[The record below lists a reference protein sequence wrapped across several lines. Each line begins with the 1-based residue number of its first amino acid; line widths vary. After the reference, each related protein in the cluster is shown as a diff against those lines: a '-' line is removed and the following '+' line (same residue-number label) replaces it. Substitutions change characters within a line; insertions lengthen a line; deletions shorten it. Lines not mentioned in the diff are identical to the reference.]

1 MTIRHII
8 VMMRKRKAMRATS
21 NARNITTKYRQT
33 DDALDMIWDQVVISE
48 LTVTRQSDAIQHHL
62 TPTAAAAAAA
72 VSMGLHGLANLSRQS
87 KYNQPSSQ
95 TISIAN
101 NQLSLANTDS
111 DYFLALS
118 PAFSTVGWCLV
129 VDISARQ

>member
-1 MTIRHII
+1 
-8 VMMRKRKAMRATS
+8 
-21 NARNITTKYRQT
+21 
-33 DDALDMIWDQVVISE
+33 
-48 LTVTRQSDAIQHHL
+48 VTRQSDAIQHHL

-87 KYNQPSSQ
+87 KYNRPSSHSQ